1 MPQPKKAA
9 ATKKRTKRK
18 VQPIRKETEKSITPA
33 AYRVEQ
39 WLLDRITP
47 YEKNARRIPHAAIDK
62 VALSLQE
69 FGWRQPIVVDQ
80 DGVIVVGH
88 TRLLAAQKLGLT
100 HAPVHVATD
109 LTPRQIAAYRLMD
122 NRSHQETEW
131 DYDLLRPELLD
142 LGSLEDFDMALT
154 GFDLN
159 EIDLYLK
166 GPSFGPVSADDQGR
180 LDQKKPCICPAC
192 GHEFVAS

>member
-1 MPQPKKAA
+1 M
-9 ATKKRTKRK
+9 
-18 VQPIRKETEKSITPA
+18 QPIRKETEKPVTPA

-39 WLLDRITP
+39 WLLDRIKP

-88 TRLLAAQKLGLT
+88 TRLLAAQKLELT

-109 LTPRQIAAYRLMD
+109 LTPRQIAAYRLLD

-131 DYDLLRPELLD
+131 DYDLLKPELLN
-142 LGSLEDFDMALT
+142 LGAMVDFDMALT

-159 EIDLYLK
+159 EIKNLIDPPEIEERYTDV
-166 GPSFGPVSADDQGR
+166 GDVSTASKHCPNCGALLGR
-180 LDQKKPCICPAC
+180 TKAAKQA
-192 GHEFVAS
+192 V